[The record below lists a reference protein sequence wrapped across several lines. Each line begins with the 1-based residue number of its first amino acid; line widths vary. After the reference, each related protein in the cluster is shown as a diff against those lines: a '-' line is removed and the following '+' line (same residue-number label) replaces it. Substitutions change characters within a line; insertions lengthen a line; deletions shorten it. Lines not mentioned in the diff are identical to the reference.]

1 MVEAFE
7 AFENWIKNENCVVE
21 GSPVWSVRGEA
32 TLRKLAYSQSILS
45 VPAWNSPYL
54 KEWL

>member
-32 TLRKLAYSQSILS
+32 TLLS